1 MSTVGLP
8 ESAAL
13 ERLLLVRLKQIRLE
27 IALLL
32 RRFPELKT
40 RSLDGSAVRFNGRPH
55 NRDRR
60 LRGRSQRAGRSKV
73 ASATFSRG
81 SRQ

>member
-13 ERLLLVRLKQIRLE
+13 KRLLLVRLEQIRSE
-27 IALLL
+27 IAMLL

-40 RSLDGSAVRFNGRPH
+40 RSLDGSAVRLNGRQYH
-55 NRDRR
+55 RARR
-60 LRGRSQRAGRSKV
+60 LRARSQRTGRSKV
-73 ASATFSRG
+73 AFH
-81 SRQ
+81 QE